1 MKKVKIEDM
10 KVEIRYTNKMVD
22 KDKLYDIFTG
32 IIKRI
37 ETEEKKEGGVYEKK
51 DSCAN

>member
-10 KVEIRYTNKMVD
+10 KVEIRYTNKKVD
-22 KDKLYDIFTG
+22 KDKLYDIFTN

-37 ETEEKKEGGVYEKK
+37 ETQEKKEGEEYEEKN
-51 DSCAN
+51 SCIN